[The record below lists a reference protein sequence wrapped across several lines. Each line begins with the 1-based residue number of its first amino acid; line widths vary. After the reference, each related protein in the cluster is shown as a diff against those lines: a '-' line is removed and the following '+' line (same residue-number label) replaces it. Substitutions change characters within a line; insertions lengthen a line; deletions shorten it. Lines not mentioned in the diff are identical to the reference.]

1 MPNEAIYKIYF
12 TCYFKGTVNSFN
24 FDSVRKTIHKTKK
37 QKKNK
42 TKQKQQQQLQSLPN
56 DFHGNIVLKMVHI
69 GIIHLVHT
77 QNFPKN

>member
-1 MPNEAIYKIYF
+1 MPNEVIYKIYF
-12 TCYFKGTVNSFN
+12 TCYFKGT
-24 FDSVRKTIHKTKK
+24 VRKTIHKTKK